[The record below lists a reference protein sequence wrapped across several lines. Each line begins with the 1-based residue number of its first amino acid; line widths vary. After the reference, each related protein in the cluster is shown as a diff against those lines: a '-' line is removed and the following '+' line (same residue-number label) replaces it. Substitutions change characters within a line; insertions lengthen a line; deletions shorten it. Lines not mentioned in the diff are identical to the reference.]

1 MYQIFTERFYNGD
14 PTNDVEDREYIY
26 IGEGTPGYGTGIS
39 FPLIWASGN
48 STGEIFRSYG

>member
-26 IGEGTPGYGTGIS
+26 IGEGTARVRG
-39 FPLIWASGN
+39 LV
-48 STGEIFRSYG
+48 